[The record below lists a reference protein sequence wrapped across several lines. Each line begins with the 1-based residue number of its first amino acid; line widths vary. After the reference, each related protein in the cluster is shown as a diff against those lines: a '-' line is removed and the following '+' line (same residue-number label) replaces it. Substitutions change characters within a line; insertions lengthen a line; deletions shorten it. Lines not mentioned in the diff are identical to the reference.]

1 FPAQPT
7 LPFVQILTLE
17 GIDRLIITAVM
28 FAVADE
34 ISNQPTTQAGA
45 LRPRRAYLDWPIG
58 GLLADPRPPDF
69 LVRIGSWTAQ
79 IDRVALCH
87 RARLRRA
94 KKCRNVAEE
103 LRSSDKCVSAVSIH
117 NQLSAR
123 QPARGLSKHLKCPE
137 GILCTADHECLRRNV
152 VESITNIKGVLCSDH
167 GNCVGRILNRDSL
180 GRHIRDWRK
189 QRTEPARSELR
200 R

>member
-28 FAVADE
+28 FAVTDE
-34 ISNQPTTQAGA
+34 ISNQPTTPAGA
-45 LRPRRAYLDWPIG
+45 LGPGRAYLDWPIG

-79 IDRVALCH
+79 IDRVDLCH

-103 LRSSDKCVSAVSIH
+103 LWGSDKRVPTVSIH
-117 NQLSAR
+117 NQPPAR
-123 QPARGLSKHLKCPE
+123 QPARRLSKHLKFPE
-137 GILCTADHECLRRNV
+137 GILGTAD
-152 VESITNIKGVLCSDH
+152 
-167 GNCVGRILNRDSL
+167 
-180 GRHIRDWRK
+180 
-189 QRTEPARSELR
+189 
-200 R
+200 